1 MDRLKDFIYE
11 ISDLIFGGAV
21 LLIIILVS
29 TYQLHGWFNIS
40 LPENIEKIIPISTG
54 TI

>member
-1 MDRLKDFIYE
+1 MDKLKDFIYE

-29 TYQLHGWFNIS
+29 T
-40 LPENIEKIIPISTG
+40 
-54 TI
+54 